1 MLHLQRIGLRFFWK
15 LPWSGENIVL
25 FTLIEHLGYIY
36 NTCVQCADVFGEIP
50 GIQEI
55 LTCQILIAY

>member
-1 MLHLQRIGLRFFWK
+1 M
-15 LPWSGENIVL
+15 L